1 MYAADV
7 FWGRRILPRL
17 PPVNGCRSYPP
28 AGTRTARATVRRR
41 ATLGKLCPHWKRMQ
55 NDEIAKVLDEIA
67 DMLELSGENFFRV
80 RAYHNA
86 ARSIHDQPVQVA
98 ELTLEQIDQIS
109 A

>member
-1 MYAADV
+1 MPEHAADV
-7 FWGRRILPRL
+7 LRNRRILPRL

-28 AGTRTARATVRRR
+28 ARTRTARATVRRR
-41 ATLGKLCPHWKRMQ
+41 ATLGKLCQHWKRMQ

-80 RAYHNA
+80 RAYRNA
-86 ARSIHDQPVQVA
+86 SRAIHEQPSSDRRA
-98 ELTLEQIDQIS
+98 Y